1 MLLPVFSWFRTGRST
16 EGRATT
22 LRSSRRVFRP
32 ESGLPTWKNPTAA
45 PSGGVAGA
53 SAQHQQLLDCS
64 NERRRGSDGCQCSA
78 AARAA
83 VVDENARRRDSRR
96 EKRIRLSSE
105 RSVRRILSYVGT
117 TVNAPRARPHA
128 ALRSGQA
135 RAQVTQ
141 TRVETRR
148 RVLLRRALGKRV
160 TTPTHRSSSAA
171 ARVRQRRGLALI
183 VATHPDKG
191 HRPGPVRRVE

>member
-64 NERRRGSDGCQCSA
+64 NERRRGSDGCSA
-78 AARAA
+78 AAA
-83 VVDENARRRDSRR
+83 VVNARRRDSRR

-160 TTPTHRSSSAA
+160 TTPTHRSGSAA